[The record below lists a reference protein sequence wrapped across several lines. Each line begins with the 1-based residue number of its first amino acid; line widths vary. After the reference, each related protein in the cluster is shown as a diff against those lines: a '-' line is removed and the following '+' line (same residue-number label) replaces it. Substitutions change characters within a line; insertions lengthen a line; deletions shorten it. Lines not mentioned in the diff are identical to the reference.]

1 MEKKNFVLSEEK
13 YFEEMRQRV
22 LPYLVQRRK
31 ELWLEREPGK
41 RQYCVRYLAD
51 EPVGT
56 VVISHGFTET
66 AEKYQEVVWY
76 FLTHG
81 YHVYVPEHC
90 GHGYS
95 YRLVE
100 GDLSLVH
107 VDHYERYVADLLAVA
122 ERAAKEQKGLPL
134 FLYAHSMGGGVGA
147 AVLSR
152 QPELFARAVLS
163 SPMIR
168 PLTAGV
174 PWPLAKLL
182 AGALC
187 GIGRADRY
195 VPGGHAFDGKE
206 TFEDSASTCRER
218 FEFYQKR
225 RNEEPLYQ
233 MSAASCGWLHE
244 AARLNRYLQTDGWR
258 RVGTPLLIFQ
268 AEDDSFV
275 WGSEQERFAEK
286 VNRNGRTS
294 ARLVRVPETKHEI
307 FNSSSNVLEQYWQ
320 EIFEFIGSGTER
332 SNEKIN

>member
-1 MEKKNFVLSEEK
+1 MNMEEKGFVLSEDT

-22 LPYLVQRRK
+22 LPYLAQRRK

-51 EPVGT
+51 DPVGT

-90 GHGYS
+90 GHGHS
-95 YRLVE
+95 YRLVD
-100 GDLSLVH
+100 DLSLVH

-147 AVLSR
+147 AALSR

-187 GIGRADRY
+187 GIGRAKQY
-195 VPGGHAFDGKE
+195 VPGGHAFDGEE

-218 FEFYQKR
+218 FEFYQRR
-225 RNEEPLYQ
+225 RNEEALYQ

-244 AARLNRYLQTDGWR
+244 AVSLNRYLQAEGWKR
-258 RVGTPLLIFQ
+258 IGTPLLIFQ
-268 AEDDSFV
+268 AENDSFV

-286 VNRNGRTS
+286 VNQNGKTF
-294 ARLVRVPETKHEI
+294 ARLVHVPGTKHEI
-307 FNSSSNVLEQYWQ
+307 FNSASIVQEGYWEEILEFFA
-320 EIFEFIGSGTER
+320 ESL
-332 SNEKIN
+332 